1 MPNWCYNELEILV
14 SDNSKTTITDIK
26 NKILDSKDKLDFE
39 KIIPM
44 PKDIYRGELGDKEQK
59 KYGKKNWYDWSIE
72 HWGTKWNAD
81 TEDID
86 IDDDRISIRF
96 STAWSPPLPV
106 IKKLHEMF
114 DKDEVTIIGHYLEET
129 WDYSGVYHRE
139 AMGLESEE
147 SDE

>member
-14 SDNSKTTITDIK
+14 SDNSKTTISDIK

-44 PKDIYRGELGDKEQK
+44 PKDIHRGKLGDKERE
-59 KYGKKNWYDWSIE
+59 KYGKKNWYDWSIDN
-72 HWGTKWNAD
+72 WGTKWNAD

-96 STAWSPPLPV
+96 STAWAPPLPI

-114 DKDEVTIIGHYLEET
+114 DKNEVTIIGYYLEET

-139 AMGLESEE
+139 AMGY
-147 SDE
+147 DD